1 MAKDDQLGLFLAGTP
16 DAETEV
22 ETEAEVE
29 TAVDDAPSQ
38 ETATVEEAEAAPSQ
52 ASTADVERLTALTT
66 FVSVHLEPE
75 THLRPQAPEAEPEP
89 VEAQAP
95 EPEPEAEP
103 AAETP
108 SASPAP
114 DPAPQPALAPGQP
127 RLASPRQARSPSEV
141 PMIEIVEEDLPQGAR
156 IKVIGVGGGGGNAVN
171 TMISA
176 GLTGVEFIAMN
187 TDAQDLRR
195 SLAPRRFQLGQ
206 QLTKGLGAGANPEVG
221 REAALEDRD
230 RIAELV
236 VGADMVFVTAGMG
249 GGTGTGAAPVIAQV
263 ARECGAL
270 TVAVVTRPFFFEGR
284 KRLRQAEEGV
294 ESLTQNVD
302 TLITIPNQR
311 LVSMASDRTTM
322 KEAFRMADEVLL
334 QAVQGVSDLIN
345 FQGMVNVDFADV
357 RTIMADKG
365 VALMGVGR
373 ASGEHK
379 TVEAAQLAIS
389 SPLLDDVSIVGA
401 TSVLINVT
409 GNPDLTM
416 YEIHEASSL
425 IQEEA
430 HEDAEVIWGWVCD
443 ESMQDEA
450 RVTVIATG
458 FEESRRMLKPHSI
471 ERRVNEKVARASAG
485 GRRNERKL
493 HAGYDRMYH
502 EYDIPTFFK
511 HAD

>member
-1 MAKDDQLGLFLAGTP
+1 
-16 DAETEV
+16 
-22 ETEAEVE
+22 
-29 TAVDDAPSQ
+29 
-38 ETATVEEAEAAPSQ
+38 
-52 ASTADVERLTALTT
+52 
-66 FVSVHLEPE
+66 
-75 THLRPQAPEAEPEP
+75 
-89 VEAQAP
+89 
-95 EPEPEAEP
+95 
-103 AAETP
+103 
-108 SASPAP
+108 
-114 DPAPQPALAPGQP
+114 
-127 RLASPRQARSPSEV
+127 
-141 PMIEIVEEDLPQGAR
+141 MIEIIQDEALSEGAR

-187 TDAQDLRR
+187 TDAQDLKR
-195 SLAPRRFQLGQ
+195 SLANRRFQLGT

-270 TVAVVTRPFFFEGR
+270 TVAVVTRPFFFEG
-284 KRLRQAEEGV
+284 KRRRRQAEEGI
-294 ESLTQNVD
+294 EAMGQNVD

-311 LVSMASDRTTM
+311 LVAMASERTSM

-334 QAVQGVSDLIN
+334 QAVKGVSDLIN

-357 RTIMADKG
+357 RTIMGSKG
-365 VALMGVGR
+365 IALMGVGA

-379 TVEAAQLAIS
+379 TVEAAQRAIS

-401 TSVLINVT
+401 TSVLINIT
-409 GNPDLTM
+409 GNSNLTM
-416 YEIHEASSL
+416 YEMHEASSL

-430 HEDAEVIWGWVCD
+430 HEDAEVIWGWVID
-443 ESMQDEA
+443 DTMEDEA

-458 FEESRRMLKPHSI
+458 FEETRQMLQPQSV
-471 ERRVNEKVARASAG
+471 ERRVNERVMSNVG
-485 GRRNERKL
+485 GRGRGRGREL
-493 HAGYDRMYH
+493 HSGIDPIYED
-502 EYDIPTFFK
+502 YDIPTFFRN
-511 HAD
+511 AD

>member
-1 MAKDDQLGLFLAGTP
+1 
-16 DAETEV
+16 
-22 ETEAEVE
+22 
-29 TAVDDAPSQ
+29 
-38 ETATVEEAEAAPSQ
+38 
-52 ASTADVERLTALTT
+52 
-66 FVSVHLEPE
+66 
-75 THLRPQAPEAEPEP
+75 
-89 VEAQAP
+89 
-95 EPEPEAEP
+95 
-103 AAETP
+103 
-108 SASPAP
+108 
-114 DPAPQPALAPGQP
+114 
-127 RLASPRQARSPSEV
+127 
-141 PMIEIVEEDLPQGAR
+141 MIEIVEEDLPQGAR

-176 GLTGVEFIAMN
+176 GLNGVEFIAMN

-294 ESLTQNVD
+294 EFLTQNVD

-430 HEDAEVIWGWVCD
+430 HEDAEVIWGWVVD

-458 FEESRRMLKPHSI
+458 FDMPRPQKSRTRAAALDYFAFRPPTTVGSFD
-471 ERRVNEKVARASAG
+471 EARRCCSLAAVAARACCRDEATWAC
-485 GRRNERKL
+485 RRRCCSV
-493 HAGYDRMYH
+493 
-502 EYDIPTFFK
+502 
-511 HAD
+511 

>member
-1 MAKDDQLGLFLAGTP
+1 
-16 DAETEV
+16 
-22 ETEAEVE
+22 
-29 TAVDDAPSQ
+29 
-38 ETATVEEAEAAPSQ
+38 
-52 ASTADVERLTALTT
+52 
-66 FVSVHLEPE
+66 
-75 THLRPQAPEAEPEP
+75 
-89 VEAQAP
+89 
-95 EPEPEAEP
+95 
-103 AAETP
+103 
-108 SASPAP
+108 
-114 DPAPQPALAPGQP
+114 
-127 RLASPRQARSPSEV
+127 
-141 PMIEIVEEDLPQGAR
+141 MIEIIQDEALSEGAR

-187 TDAQDLRR
+187 TDAQDLKR
-195 SLAPRRFQLGQ
+195 SLANRRFQLGT

-270 TVAVVTRPFFFEGR
+270 TVAVVTRPFFFEG
-284 KRLRQAEEGV
+284 KRRRRQAEEGI
-294 ESLTQNVD
+294 EAMGQNVD

-311 LVSMASDRTTM
+311 LVAMASERTSM

-334 QAVQGVSDLIN
+334 QAVKGVSDLIN

-357 RTIMADKG
+357 RTIMGSKG
-365 VALMGVGR
+365 IALMGVGA

-379 TVEAAQLAIS
+379 TVEAAQRAIS

-401 TSVLINVT
+401 TSVLINIT
-409 GNPDLTM
+409 GNSNLTM
-416 YEIHEASSL
+416 YEMHEASSL

-430 HEDAEVIWGWVCD
+430 HEDAEVIWGWVID
-443 ESMQDEA
+443 DTMEDEA

-458 FEESRRMLKPHSI
+458 FEETRQMLQPQSV
-471 ERRVNEKVARASAG
+471 ERRVNERVMSNVG
-485 GRRNERKL
+485 GRGRARGREL
-493 HAGYDRMYH
+493 HSGIDPIYED
-502 EYDIPTFFK
+502 YDIPTFFRN
-511 HAD
+511 AD